1 MEWERENAGAHP
13 PSIAFPSFDT
23 TASGGLLPQLRYAT
37 WAGVMV
43 PIKVGAANVSEA
55 ICGLT
60 SSGPVALYD
69 GNHSTIAISPLDN
82 FKSAVHTASSSAWET
97 GVSSEIRSLPPGF
110 SHRTLLRFG
119 RGVTATVKEWGETVL
134 RLKGTDRAQT
144 QTDLATN
151 YLSYWTDNGQTA
163 LFENL
168 VTFEKAAVIL
178 LAGCCLQGRI
188 TTATSGKKRAA
199 AARHATRAACSRSL
213 TTSTAS
219 TCSPQSGSGVSLA
232 VESSRVCVLG
242 ACSLGK
248 H

>member
-1 MEWERENAGAHP
+1 MRVDSRGGRGNAGAHP

-55 ICGLT
+55 LCGLT

-110 SHRTLLRFG
+110 SHRSLLRFG

-151 YLSYWTDNGQTA
+151 YLSYWTDNGQTPR
-163 LFENL
+163 FENA
-168 VTFEKAAVIL
+168 VTFGKAALIL
-178 LAGCCLQGRI
+178 LAG
-188 TTATSGKKRAA
+188 
-199 AARHATRAACSRSL
+199 AACR
-213 TTSTAS
+213 
-219 TCSPQSGSGVSLA
+219 GVLL
-232 VESSRVCVLG
+232 RR
-242 ACSLGK
+242 
-248 H
+248 